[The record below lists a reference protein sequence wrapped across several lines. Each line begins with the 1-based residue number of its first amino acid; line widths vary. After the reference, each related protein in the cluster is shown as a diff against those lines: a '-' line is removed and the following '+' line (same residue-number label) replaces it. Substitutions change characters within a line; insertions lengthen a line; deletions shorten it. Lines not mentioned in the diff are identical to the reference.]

1 MNVLSV
7 CCTLYT
13 FKFDS
18 VKKKDPTNNVLIICK
33 IVVVPFHTGVLFS
46 SVWCKCSCSRHRIL
60 GYCKCSPKIQR
71 CAFVVK
77 FNSTVVGHELRR
89 SLKYTIV
96 KEDSSFNQVVRLL
109 SSPVRSNKYTVF
121 NK

>member
-1 MNVLSV
+1 MFYL
-7 CCTLYT
+7 
-13 FKFDS
+13 
-18 VKKKDPTNNVLIICK
+18 
-33 IVVVPFHTGVLFS
+33 VLFG
-46 SVWCKCSCSRHRIL
+46 VNAAAADTGFW
-60 GYCKCSPKIQR
+60 